1 MYHILAAD
9 GIANEGIIQ
18 LKENFD
24 VEVRDKISHEE
35 LLEIIPKFDALI
47 VRSASKVTADVL
59 ERATN
64 LKIIG
69 RAGVGVDNIDVQAAT
84 ERGIIVINSPDGNT
98 IAATEHTF
106 AMMLA
111 VSRNIPQANQT
122 MHAGKWDRKKFVGV
136 ELRNKT
142 LAIIGLGKI
151 GAGVA
156 KRAQSF
162 DMNVIAYDPFVSD
175 ERAKNLG
182 VRMVELDELFRT
194 ADFITVHMPLTNK
207 TRDMITL
214 AQMKTMKPTV
224 RLINCAR
231 GGIINEKDLA
241 TALTEKIIAG
251 AAIDVFETEPL
262 AEDSPLRTLPNI
274 ILTPHLGASTIE
286 AQIGVSV
293 DVAGGIIDALNNR
306 PVATAVN
313 LPHIPGHVLEKLAP
327 YMDLGERLG
336 RTITGMSKEP
346 ISSVQVKINGKI
358 AEMNSSLI
366 STAVLK
372 GILSSALD
380 TNVNLVNANIL
391 AADRGI
397 HLSEIKSSIARDFA
411 NLVTVS
417 ANGNIVTGTLF
428 GNDKRIVEINN
439 FRVDVD
445 PHARILICPHINRPG
460 VIGAVGMLLAK
471 YNINI
476 SSMQVGK
483 AEIEGRNLM
492 VLTVDNPI
500 PQNVLDEM
508 KALEPIFDV
517 TPIAYDDAR

>member
-9 GIANEGIIQ
+9 GIANEGIEL

-35 LLEIIPKFDALI
+35 LLEIIPTFDALI
-47 VRSASKVTADVL
+47 VRSASKVSADVL
-59 ERATN
+59 ERGVN

-84 ERGIIVINSPDGNT
+84 ARGIIVINSPDGNT

-111 VSRNIPQANQT
+111 VSRNIPQANQV
-122 MHAGKWDRKKFVGV
+122 MHAGGWDRKKFVGV

-142 LAIIGLGKI
+142 LGIIGLGKI

-162 DMNVIAYDPFVSD
+162 DMKVIAYDPFVSE
-175 ERAKNLG
+175 ERAKSLG
-182 VRMVELDELFRT
+182 VTLTELNELFAT
-194 ADFITVHMPLTNK
+194 SDYITVHMPLTNK
-207 TRDMITL
+207 TRDMISL
-214 AQMKTMKPTV
+214 PQMKIMKPTV

-251 AAIDVFETEPL
+251 AAIDVFDGEPL
-262 AEDSPLRTLPNI
+262 AEDSPLRNLPNI
-274 ILTPHLGASTIE
+274 ILTPHLGASTVE

-293 DVAGGIIDALNNR
+293 DVAKGIIDALNNR

-313 LPHIPGHVLEKLAP
+313 LPHIPSHVLEKLAP
-327 YMDLGERLG
+327 YLDLAERLG
-336 RTITGMSKEP
+336 RTIMGLSREP
-346 ISSVQVKINGKI
+346 ISNVQVKINGTI
-358 AEMNSSLI
+358 ADMNSSLI

-372 GILSSALD
+372 GILSAAID
-380 TNVNLVNANIL
+380 NVNLVNANLL
-391 AADRGI
+391 ATERGI
-397 HLSEIKSSIARDFA
+397 HLSEVKSSSVRDFA

-417 ANGNIVTGTLF
+417 ANKNVVTGSLF
-428 GNDKRIVEINN
+428 GNEGRIVEINN

-460 VIGAVGMLLAK
+460 VIGMVGTLLAK
-471 YNINI
+471 HKINI
-476 SSMQVGK
+476 SGMNVGK
-483 AEIEGRNLM
+483 TAIEGTSLM

-500 PQNVLDEM
+500 PQDVLNEM
-508 KALEPIFDV
+508 KSLDPIFDV
-517 TPIAYDDAR
+517 TPVAYEDAR

>member
-1 MYHILAAD
+1 MFHILAAD
-9 GIANEGIIQ
+9 GIANEGIDL
-18 LKENFD
+18 LKKNFD

-35 LLEIIPKFDALI
+35 LLEVIPNFDALI

-59 ERATN
+59 ERAAK

-111 VSRNIPQANQT
+111 VSRNIPQANQV
-122 MHAGKWDRKKFVGV
+122 MHAGGWDRKKFVGV

-142 LAIIGLGKI
+142 LGVIGLGKI

-162 DMNVIAYDPFVSD
+162 DMKVIAHDPFVSE

-182 VRMVELDELFRT
+182 VKLVNLDELCKT

-207 TRDMITL
+207 TRDMISL
-214 AQMKTMKPTV
+214 PQMKTMKPTV

-231 GGIINEKDLA
+231 GGIINEADLA
-241 TALTEKIIAG
+241 TALTEKIVAG
-251 AAIDVFETEPL
+251 AAIDVFDGEPL
-262 AEDSPLRTLPNI
+262 AENSPLRNLSNI
-274 ILTPHLGASTIE
+274 ILTPHLGASTVE

-293 DVAGGIIDALNNR
+293 DVARGIIDALNNR

-313 LPHIPGHVLEKLAP
+313 LPHIPSHVLEKLAP
-327 YMDLGERLG
+327 YLDLAERLG
-336 RTITGMSKEP
+336 RTITGMSREP
-346 ISSVQVKINGKI
+346 ISNVQVKINGAI
-358 AEMNSSLI
+358 ADMNSSLI

-372 GILSSALD
+372 GMLAAALD

-391 AADRGI
+391 ATERGI
-397 HLSEIKSSIARDFA
+397 HLSEVKSSATRDFA

-417 ANGNIVTGTLF
+417 ANKNIVTGTLF
-428 GNDKRIVEINN
+428 GNEGRIVEINN

-460 VIGAVGMLLAK
+460 VIGLVGTLLAK
-471 YNINI
+471 HKINI
-476 SSMQVGK
+476 SGMNVGK
-483 AEIEGRNLM
+483 TAIEGTSLM

-508 KALEPIFDV
+508 KSLEPIFDV
-517 TPIAYDDAR
+517 TPVAYDV

>member
-9 GIANEGIIQ
+9 GIANEGIAQ

-162 DMNVIAYDPFVSD
+162 DMNVIAYDPFVSE

-346 ISSVQVKINGKI
+346 ISSVQVKVNGKI

-391 AADRGI
+391 AAERGI

-428 GNDKRIVEINN
+428 GNDRRIVEINN

-500 PQNVLDEM
+500 PQTVLDEM

>member
-9 GIANEGIIQ
+9 GIANEGIAQ
-18 LKENFD
+18 LKESFD

-214 AQMKTMKPTV
+214 AQMKIMKPTV

-346 ISSVQVKINGKI
+346 ISSVQVKVNGKI

-428 GNDKRIVEINN
+428 GNDRRIVEINN

-500 PQNVLDEM
+500 PQTVLDEM

>member
-9 GIANEGIIQ
+9 GIANEGIE
-18 LKENFD
+18 LLRKTFD

-47 VRSASKVTADVL
+47 VRSASKITADVL
-59 ERATN
+59 ERAAN

-111 VSRNIPQANQT
+111 VSRNIPQANQI
-122 MHAGKWDRKKFVGV
+122 MHAGGWDRKKFVGV

-162 DMNVIAYDPFVSD
+162 DMHVIAYDPFVSA

-182 VRMVELDELFRT
+182 VRLVELDELFKT
-194 ADFITVHMPLTNK
+194 ADFITVHMPLTNS
-207 TRDMITL
+207 TRDMIAL
-214 AQMKTMKPTV
+214 PQMKTMKPNV

-231 GGIINEKDLA
+231 GGIINEHDLA
-241 TALTEKIIAG
+241 TALQDKLIAG
-251 AAIDVFETEPL
+251 AAIDVYENEPL
-262 AEDSPLRTLPNI
+262 AEDSPLRNLPNI
-274 ILTPHLGASTIE
+274 ILTPHLGASTVE

-293 DVAGGIIDALNNR
+293 DVAKGIIDALNNR

-313 LPHIPGHVLEKLAP
+313 LPHIPAHVLEQLAP
-327 YMDLGERLG
+327 YLDLGERLG
-336 RTITGMSKEP
+336 RTITGMSREP
-346 ISSVQVKINGKI
+346 ISSVQVKVNGKI
-358 AEMNSSLI
+358 ADMNSSLI

-372 GILSSALD
+372 GMLSAALD
-380 TNVNLVNANIL
+380 TGVNLVNANIL
-391 AADRGI
+391 AAERGI
-397 HLSEIKSSIARDFA
+397 HLSEIKSSVARDFA

-428 GNDKRIVEINN
+428 GNEGRIVEINN

-460 VIGAVGMLLAK
+460 VIGLVGTLLARHEV
-471 YNINI
+471 NI
-476 SSMQVGK
+476 SGMNVGK
-483 AEIEGRNLM
+483 TAIEGTSLM
-492 VLTVDNPI
+492 VLTIDNPL
-500 PQNVLDEM
+500 PPHVLAEM

-517 TPIAYDDAR
+517 TPIAYVD

>member
-1 MYHILAAD
+1 MQHILAAD
-9 GIANEGIIQ
+9 GIANEGIEQ
-18 LKENFD
+18 LKKIFD
-24 VEVRDKISHEE
+24 VEVRDKISHDE

-59 ERATN
+59 DRGKN

-69 RAGVGVDNIDVQAAT
+69 RAGVGVDNIDVAAAT

-111 VSRNIPQANQT
+111 VSRNIPQANQS

-162 DMNVIAYDPFVSD
+162 EMNVIAYDPFVSE
-175 ERAKNLG
+175 ERAKSLG
-182 VRMVELDELFRT
+182 VKLVELDELFKV

-207 TRDMITL
+207 TRDMISL
-214 AQMKTMKPTV
+214 AQMKLMKPTV

-231 GGIINEKDLA
+231 GGIINENDLV
-241 TALTEKIIAG
+241 TALKENIIAG
-251 AAIDVFETEPL
+251 AAIDVFENEPL
-262 AEDSPLRTLPNI
+262 AEDSPLRSLPNI
-274 ILTPHLGASTIE
+274 VLTPHLGASTVE

-293 DVAGGIIDALNNR
+293 DVAKGIIDALNGR

-313 LPHIPGHVLEKLAP
+313 LPHIPPHILEKLAP
-327 YMDLGERLG
+327 FIDLGERLG
-336 RTITGMSKEP
+336 RTVTGMSKDP
-346 ISSVQVKINGKI
+346 ISSVLVKVSGKI
-358 AEMNSSLI
+358 ADMNSSLI

-372 GILSSALD
+372 GMLSAALD
-380 TNVNLVNANIL
+380 NVNLVNANIL
-391 AADRGI
+391 AAERGI
-397 HLSEIKSSIARDFA
+397 HLSEIKSSIARDFS
-411 NLVTVS
+411 NVVTVT
-417 ANGNIVTGTLF
+417 ANGNTVMGTLF
-428 GNDKRIVEINN
+428 GNEGRIVEINN

-460 VIGAVGMLLAK
+460 VIGLVGTLLAEHR
-471 YNINI
+471 INI
-476 SSMQVGK
+476 SGMNVGK
-483 AEIEGRNLM
+483 TAIEGTSLM

-500 PQNVLDEM
+500 PQHVLDKM
-508 KALEPIFDV
+508 KALDPIFDV
-517 TPIAYDDAR
+517 TPVAYDV

>member
-1 MYHILAAD
+1 MNTFNILAVD
-9 GIANEGIIQ
+9 GIANEGID
-18 LKENFD
+18 LLRKSFN

-35 LLEIIPKFDALI
+35 LLEVIPKFDALI

-59 ERATN
+59 ERAEN

-111 VSRNIPQANQT
+111 VSRNIPQANQI
-122 MHAGKWDRKKFVGV
+122 MHTGGWDRKKFVGV

-162 DMNVIAYDPFVSD
+162 EMNVIAYDPFVSA

-182 VRMVELDELFRT
+182 VKLVELDELFKT

-207 TRDMITL
+207 TKDMISL
-214 AQMKTMKPTV
+214 VQMKIMKPTV

-231 GGIINEKDLA
+231 GGIINEKDLV

-251 AAIDVFETEPL
+251 AAIDVFENEAL

-274 ILTPHLGASTIE
+274 ILTPHLGASTVE

-293 DVAGGIIDALNNR
+293 DVAKGIIDALNDR

-327 YMDLGERLG
+327 YLDLGERLG

-346 ISSVQVKINGKI
+346 ISSVQVNVNGKI
-358 AEMNSSLI
+358 ADMNSSLI

-372 GILSSALD
+372 GMLSAALEH
-380 TNVNLVNANIL
+380 VNLVNANIL
-391 AADRGI
+391 AAERGI
-397 HLSEIKSSIARDFA
+397 HLSEVKSSIARDFA
-411 NLVTVS
+411 NVVTVS

-428 GNDKRIVEINN
+428 GNEGRIVSINN

-471 YNINI
+471 HGINI

-483 AEIEGRNLM
+483 AEIAGRNLM

-500 PQNVLDEM
+500 TQNVLDEM
-508 KALEPIFDV
+508 KSLDSIFDV
-517 TPIAYDDAR
+517 TPVAYDV

>member
-9 GIANEGIIQ
+9 GIANEGIVQ

-24 VEVRDKISHEE
+24 VEIRDKLSHEE

-59 ERATN
+59 ERGTN

-111 VSRNIPQANQT
+111 VSRNIPQANAT

-162 DMNVIAYDPFVSD
+162 DMNVIAYDPFVSE

-182 VRMVELDELFRT
+182 VRMVELDELFKI

-207 TRDMITL
+207 TRDMIAL
-214 AQMKTMKPTV
+214 PQMKLMKPTV

-231 GGIINEKDLA
+231 GGIINEADLV
-241 TALTEKIIAG
+241 TALKENLIAG
-251 AAIDVFETEPL
+251 AAIDVFESEPL
-262 AEDSPLRTLPNI
+262 AEDSPLRSLPNI
-274 ILTPHLGASTIE
+274 ILTPHLGASTVE

-293 DVAGGIIDALNNR
+293 DVAKGIIDALNNR
-306 PVATAVN
+306 PAANAVN
-313 LPHIPGHVLEKLAP
+313 LPHIPNHVLEKLTP
-327 YMDLGERLG
+327 YLDLGERLG
-336 RTITGMSKEP
+336 RTITGLSREP

-372 GILSSALD
+372 GMLSAALEH
-380 TNVNLVNANIL
+380 VNLVNANIL
-391 AADRGI
+391 AAERGI
-397 HLSEIKSSIARDFA
+397 NLSEVKSTVSRDFA
-411 NLVTVS
+411 NLLTVS

-428 GNDKRIVEINN
+428 GNEGRIVEIYG

-460 VIGAVGMLLAK
+460 VIGSVGSLLARHG
-471 YNINI
+471 INI
-476 SSMQVGK
+476 SGMNVGK
-483 AEIEGRNLM
+483 TAIEGRSLM

-500 PQNVLDEM
+500 SQNVLDDM
-508 KALEPIFDV
+508 KSLEPIFDV
-517 TPIAYDDAR
+517 TPVAYDD